1 MAHYRISELDL
12 STRVA
17 LGLEMLRPIPE
28 REWGRATELA
38 EQYGISRTLLYEL
51 RDRAEEALY
60 TAFLPQPPG
69 PAPEAETVLINRDF
83 IRRSVTVLSLL
94 KGSVRDIQLG
104 LDLLFGLS
112 RSVGYISET
121 LQEVGMAAADYNDS
135 LRLPLP
141 MLGELDETF
150 QGRQPCLTVVDGRS
164 FMVLNLTA
172 AERRDG
178 TTWGMT
184 LLDLQARGIQ
194 FYDLVSDGAKGIQA
208 GVEKAEVAVPLR
220 PDLFHLTRDA
230 HTIMRRLERAAY
242 QAMETAERARRAER
256 ERQAPQRRP
265 GRPLQVDVSLAEA
278 TEAEASAIDTYD
290 AGYWLW
296 REARR
301 ALEPIDERGQL
312 TTTQAA
318 RETVEAAMELLQELG
333 REDLTEFAQDLLDN
347 LDDLVAPLTWLEE
360 CLAPWRQQVTA
371 ETEALILWAWQQRH
385 ALDLEPGAGFP
396 AAQQP
401 VVQAYWEI
409 LALFHRSSSLAESL
423 HSWLRPYLHIH
434 RGMPEWL
441 FPLLT
446 LLWNHHTFQRGKRA
460 GKSPLELAG
469 VADVPALAEV
479 LTQLV
484 GAQCQTEPKTPEAP
498 ETLAS
503 LTQLFCSEPA
513 QVAA

>member
-12 STRVA
+12 STRIA

-38 EQYGISRTLLYEL
+38 EQYEISRTLLYEL

-60 TAFLPQPPG
+60 TAFLPRRPG
-69 PAPEAETVLINRDF
+69 PASEGESLIIDRDF
-83 IRRSVTVLSLL
+83 IRRSVTVLSVL

-104 LDLLFGLS
+104 LELLFGIS

-121 LQEVGMAAADYNDS
+121 LQEVGAAAADYNNS
-135 LRLPLP
+135 LRLPLA

-150 QGRQPCLTVVDGRS
+150 QGRQPCLTIVDGRS

-178 TTWGMT
+178 TTWGVT
-184 LLDLQARGIQ
+184 LLDLQERGVQ
-194 FYDLVSDGAKGIQA
+194 FHDLVSDGAKGIQA
-208 GVEKAEVAVPLR
+208 GVAEAEIAVLLR

-230 HTIMRRLERAAY
+230 HKITQRLERAAY
-242 QAMETAERARRAER
+242 QALETAERARRAER

-265 GRPLQVDVSLAEA
+265 GRPLQVDVSVVEA
-278 TEAEASAIDTYD
+278 TAAEEGAIDTYD
-290 AGYWLW
+290 AWCW
-296 REARR
+296 VWHEARR
-301 ALEPIDERGQL
+301 ALEPINERGQL
-312 TTTQAA
+312 TTPQEA
-318 RETVEAAMELLQELG
+318 RETVEAAMELLQELA
-333 REDLTEFAQDLLDN
+333 REDSTAFALDILEDLDE
-347 LDDLVAPLTWLEE
+347 LVAPLTWLEE
-360 CLAPWRQQVTA
+360 SLTPWRQEVDA
-371 ETEALILWAWQQRH
+371 ETEALILWAWQHRQ
-385 ALDLEPGAGFP
+385 ALELEPGAGFP
-396 AAQQP
+396 EVQQP

-434 RGMPEWL
+434 RGMPQWL

-460 GKSPLELAG
+460 GNSPLELAG
-469 VADVPALAEV
+469 VADVLSLAEV

-484 GAQCQTEPKTPEAP
+484 GARNQSESETVESTEPLAQFEA
-498 ETLAS
+498 
-503 LTQLFCSEPA
+503 LFCSEPA
-513 QVAA
+513 RVAA

>member
-1 MAHYRISELDL
+1 MTHYRIAELDL
-12 STRVA
+12 STRIA
-17 LGLEMLRPIPE
+17 LGVEMLRPIPE

-38 EQYGISRTLLYEL
+38 EQYDISRTLLYKL
-51 RDRAEEALY
+51 RDQAEEALY
-60 TAFLPQPPG
+60 KAFLPQQPG
-69 PAPEAETVLINRDF
+69 PAPAAETVLIDRDF
-83 IRRSVTVLSLL
+83 IRRSVTVLSLS
-94 KGSVRDIQLG
+94 KGSVRDIQLS

-121 LQEVGMAAADYNDS
+121 LQEVGVAAADYHDS

-172 AERRDG
+172 AARRDG
-178 TTWGMT
+178 TTWGVT
-184 LLDLQARGIQ
+184 LLDLQERGVQ
-194 FYDLVSDGAKGIQA
+194 FHDLVSDGAKGIQA
-208 GVEKAEVAVPLR
+208 GVEKAEVVVPLR

-242 QAMETAERARRAER
+242 KAMETAERARRAKR

-265 GRPLQVDVSLAEA
+265 GRPLQVDVSVAEA
-278 TEAEASAIDTYD
+278 TEAEEGAIDTYD

-301 ALEPIDERGQL
+301 ALEPINERGQL

-333 REDLTEFAQDLLDN
+333 REDLTEFAQDMLDS

-360 CLAPWRQQVTA
+360 CVAPWRQEVDA
-371 ETEALILWAWQQRH
+371 ETEALILWAWQHRH

-396 AAQQP
+396 EAQQP
-401 VVQAYWEI
+401 VVQAFWEL

-434 RGMPEWL
+434 RGMPQWL

-469 VADVPALAEV
+469 VEDVPALAEV

-484 GAQCQTEPKTPEAP
+484 NTREQTEPEALKDA
-498 ETLAS
+498 ETR
-503 LTQLFCSEPA
+503 TQLESLCYSEPTR
-513 QVAA
+513 VAA

>member
-1 MAHYRISELDL
+1 
-12 STRVA
+12 
-17 LGLEMLRPIPE
+17 MLRPLPE
-28 REWGRATELA
+28 RGWGRATELA
-38 EQYGISRTLLYEL
+38 EQYDISRTLLYHL
-51 RDRAEEALY
+51 RDQAQGAL
-60 TAFLPQPPG
+60 TQAFLPQPPG
-69 PAPEAETVLINRDF
+69 PGPEAATVLLDRDF
-83 IRRSVTVLSLL
+83 IRRAVTVLALV

-104 LDLLFGLS
+104 LALLFGLS

-121 LQEVGMAAADYNDS
+121 LQEVGGAATDYNNS
-135 LRLPLP
+135 VRLPLP

-164 FMVLNLTA
+164 FMVLNLRA
-172 AERRDG
+172 AAHRDG
-178 TTWGMT
+178 TTWGVT
-184 LLDLQARGIQ
+184 LLDLQERGVQ
-194 FYDLVSDGAKGIQA
+194 FHDLVSDGAKGIQA
-208 GVEKAEVAVPLR
+208 GVAEAEIAVPLR
-220 PDLFHLTRDA
+220 PDLFHLTRAA
-230 HTIMRRLERAAY
+230 HKITQRLERAAY
-242 QAMETAERARRAER
+242 QALETAERARRAER

-265 GRPLQVDVSLAEA
+265 GRPLQVAVSVAEA
-278 TEAEASAIDTYD
+278 TVAEASAIDTYD
-290 AGYWLW
+290 AWCW
-296 REARR
+296 VWQEARR
-301 ALEPIDERGQL
+301 ALEPINERGQL
-312 TTTQAA
+312 TTAAAA
-318 RETVEAAMELLQELG
+318 RETVEAAMELSQELE
-333 REDLTEFAQDLLDN
+333 REDIAEFAQDLLEDVEE
-347 LDDLVAPLTWLEE
+347 LVAPLTWLEK

-371 ETEALILWAWQQRH
+371 ETEALILWAWQQRD

-401 VVQAYWEI
+401 VVQAYWEL

-434 RGMPEWL
+434 RGMPQWL

-484 GAQCQTEPKTPEAP
+484 DAQCQTEPETPEDP

-503 LTQLFCSEPA
+503 LEQLFCSEPA